1 MPWDLGQQPH
11 TLTNQEVKPKQIFP
25 GSAIHSTHWIITHPK
40 YSENNKYSI
49 KKK

>member
-11 TLTNQEVKPKQIFP
+11 ALTNQEEKPKQIFLD
-25 GSAIHSTHWIITHPK
+25 SAIHSTHWIIISSK

-49 KKK
+49 